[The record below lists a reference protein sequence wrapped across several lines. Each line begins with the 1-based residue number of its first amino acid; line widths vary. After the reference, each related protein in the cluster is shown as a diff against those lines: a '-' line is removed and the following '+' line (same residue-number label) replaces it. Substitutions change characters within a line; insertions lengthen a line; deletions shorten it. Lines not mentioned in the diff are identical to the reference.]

1 MGRSAKLVY
10 AFGPFQVDPTERL
23 LLREGEG
30 VSLRPKAFDALVVLC
45 QNSQHLV
52 SKNALMQK
60 LWPGTFVDENNL
72 SQNMSLVRKALGARP
87 DGAAYV
93 ETVPGR
99 GYRFTSAVS
108 IRSEGLSDGPPTE
121 PVAVAL
127 SDGINAGAEEG
138 MRTPDAPPVPDTRY
152 GKSGD
157 LSIAYQVV
165 GDGPIDLVYVPGWVT
180 HLEYAWEDPSLAR
193 YYQRL
198 ASFSRL
204 ILFDKRG
211 TGLSDRTA
219 GIPTLEERMDDVR
232 AVMDAAGSE
241 RAALFGA
248 SEGGNMCVLFAA
260 TYPERTLE
268 LITYG
273 IFAKRIWDPTYP
285 WAPTAQEREKWFRE
299 LEEGWGGAVD
309 LVTLAPTAVND
320 PAFARWWSTY
330 LRRSASPRAA
340 LTLAR
345 ANTEIDVRSILPLI
359 RVPTLVLHRTGDL
372 DVKVEEGRYIAE
384 HIPGAK
390 YLELPGVDHL
400 PWVGDQNAALDEV
413 EEFVTGVRHVPEP
426 DRLLATVLAARIV
439 NSAEEQLRDEVPWR
453 RILARYRAHARREI
467 EWFRGRVVELD
478 EERML
483 ATFDGPTRAVRC
495 GQAISEL
502 AGRAGITL
510 CVGLHTGECEF
521 VGEQLIGAAREIASQ
536 IATRAGH
543 GEVLVSNTVRGL
555 VAGSGICFGQR
566 HPRVLDEDAGGRLFT
581 VER

>member
-10 AFGPFQVDPTERL
+10 AFGPFRVEATERL
-23 LLREGEG
+23 LLREGE
-30 VSLRPKAFDALVVLC
+30 VVPLRPKAFDALVVLC

-52 SKNALMQK
+52 SKDELMQK

-72 SQNMSLVRKALGARP
+72 SQNMSLVRKSLGAKP
-87 DGAAYV
+87 DGATYV

-99 GYRFTSAVS
+99 GYRFTSPVSMQAESVSNKPLTEPIAVS
-108 IRSEGLSDGPPTE
+108 LPNG
-121 PVAVAL
+121 V
-127 SDGINAGAEEG
+127 NAGTG
-138 MRTPDAPPVPDTRY
+138 PGTQTTDAPAVPDTRY
-152 GKSGD
+152 AKSGD
-157 LSIAYQVV
+157 LNIAYQVV

-260 TYPERTLE
+260 TYPERTLA

-273 IFAKRIWDPTYP
+273 IFAKRLWDPTYP
-285 WAPTAQEREKWFRE
+285 WAPTAQEREQWLGK
-299 LEEGWGGAVD
+299 LEESWGGAVD
-309 LVTLAPTAVND
+309 LATLAPTAARD
-320 PAFARWWSTY
+320 PTFTRWWSTY

-340 LTLAR
+340 LTLAQ

-400 PWVGDQNAALDEV
+400 PWVGDQNAALEEV

-439 NSAEEQLRDEVPWR
+439 HSAERQLHDDLRWR

-467 EWFRGRVVELD
+467 EWFRGRVVESD
-478 EERML
+478 EGRML

-521 VGEQLIGAAREIASQ
+521 VGEQLLGAASDIASQ
-536 IATRAGH
+536 IAARAGH

-555 VAGSGICFGQR
+555 VAGAGIRFGHR
-566 HPRVLDEDAGGRLFT
+566 HSRVLDEDAGGRLFT